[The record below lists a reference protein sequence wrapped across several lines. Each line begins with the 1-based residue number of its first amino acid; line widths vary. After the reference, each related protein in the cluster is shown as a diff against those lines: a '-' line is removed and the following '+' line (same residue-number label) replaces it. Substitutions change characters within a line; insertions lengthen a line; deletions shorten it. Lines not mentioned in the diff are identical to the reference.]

1 MDQPESV
8 VVLARIPDLHGGGGD
23 AEPASTQS
31 QSRGRLLNPAL
42 SFALL
47 AGGTALLTAVAVFG
61 FRTVKNDQPADSQ
74 TAANPLPAWHPRP
87 SAPAAET
94 AGSWGGSCTATPGA
108 IVQLSPQPNAS
119 QPTQSQP
126 KAPAKESRDD
136 AKVASFGEGESLP
149 WQVFCRQFDAKPA
162 APAASVANQSM
173 TLNRQSDAA
182 REYQADARS
191 GYPRERTPN
200 TTYPE
205 TQTP

>member
-1 MDQPESV
+1 MDQSESV

-23 AEPASTQS
+23 AEPVSTQS
-31 QSRGRLLNPAL
+31 QSRGRLLSPAL

-47 AGGTALLTAVAVFG
+47 AGGVLLLMAVGVFG
-61 FRTVKNDQPADSQ
+61 FRTVKNDQPANSQ
-74 TAANPLPAWHPRP
+74 TAANPLPQWDPGP
-87 SAPAAET
+87 PAPAAET
-94 AGSWGGSCTATPGA
+94 VPGWSPKVA
-108 IVQLSPQPNAS
+108 DLSPQPK
-119 QPTQSQP
+119 QSQP
-126 KAPAKESRDD
+126 KEPAKESPDA
-136 AKVASFGEGESLP
+136 AKVAPSGEEEPLT
-149 WQVFCRQFDAKPA
+149 WQGFCRQFDAKSG
-162 APAASVANQSM
+162 APAATVANRSM

>member
-1 MDQPESV
+1 MDQSESV

-23 AEPASTQS
+23 AEPVSTQS
-31 QSRGRLLNPAL
+31 QSRGRLLSPAL

-47 AGGTALLTAVAVFG
+47 AGGVLLLMAVGVFG

-74 TAANPLPAWHPRP
+74 TAANPLPAWHPGP
-87 SAPAAET
+87 PAPAAET
-94 AGSWGGSCTATPGA
+94 VPGW
-108 IVQLSPQPNAS
+108 SPKE
-119 QPTQSQP
+119 SQP
-126 KAPAKESRDD
+126 KEPAKESQDA
-136 AKVASFGEGESLP
+136 AKVASSGEEEPLT
-149 WQVFCRQFDAKPA
+149 WQGFCRQFDAKSG
-162 APAASVANQSM
+162 APAATVANRSM